1 MDISNLD
8 GIIEAALEEDMPKG
22 DITSESVID
31 SESVSEAHVIA
42 KEKGVLAGI
51 DIAENVF
58 NKIDISL
65 KYKKLKEDGEE
76 FKSNDKLA
84 LIKGKSRSILKGE
97 RLALNFLQRLSGI
110 ATLTK
115 KYTDGLKGTNTK
127 ILDTRKTT
135 PCLRILEKY
144 AVRMG
149 GGVNH
154 RFNLSEMVMIKDNHL
169 RLIGSIKESIQRA
182 KKSVGNGVKIEVET
196 CSLDEVKEAMKY
208 DADIIML
215 DNMRPEEI
223 KKAVD
228 LVNGKIPLEVSGN
241 ITLSN
246 LREISDIGVDFI
258 SVGSLTHSF
267 KSIDISIEL
276 L

>member
-1 MDISNLD
+1 
-8 GIIEAALEEDMPKG
+8 
-22 DITSESVID
+22 
-31 SESVSEAHVIA
+31 
-42 KEKGVLAGI
+42 
-51 DIAENVF
+51 
-58 NKIDISL
+58 
-65 KYKKLKEDGEE
+65 
-76 FKSNDKLA
+76 
-84 LIKGKSRSILKGE
+84 
-97 RLALNFLQRLSGI
+97 LNFLQRLSGI